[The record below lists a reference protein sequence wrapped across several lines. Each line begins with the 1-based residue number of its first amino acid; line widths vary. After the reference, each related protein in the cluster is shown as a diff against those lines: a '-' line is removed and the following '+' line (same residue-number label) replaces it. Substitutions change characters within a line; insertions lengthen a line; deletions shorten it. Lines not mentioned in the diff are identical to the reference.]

1 MKQVQ
6 LHETSTSMKQAN
18 VPVISTSTWS
28 KYKGM
33 RQACVQL
40 HETGQ
45 LFGTL
50 VTYLINE

>member
-1 MKQVQ
+1 MKHVQV
-6 LHETSTSMKQAN
+6 HETSTTTLNKYMKQ
-18 VPVISTSTWS
+18 VHVLVISTSTWS

-50 VTYLINE
+50 VN